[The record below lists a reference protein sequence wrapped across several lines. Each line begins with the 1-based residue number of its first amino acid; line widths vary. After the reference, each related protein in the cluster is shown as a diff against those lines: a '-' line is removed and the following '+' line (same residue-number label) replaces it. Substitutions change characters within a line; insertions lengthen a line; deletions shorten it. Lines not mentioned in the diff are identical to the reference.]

1 MRKSIR
7 DAYAYVSALL
17 GARIA
22 SVHLMLRVSLQAQA
36 YQREAQMKRCNANVS
51 LQKTSRDSC
60 QVNERPGRQRWLQR
74 SELSLGTEG
83 QYREKRIMESR
94 G

>member
-1 MRKSIR
+1 VRKSIR

-51 LQKTSRDSC
+51 LQKPAETLAKSTRDRVGNGGYNGANSH
-60 QVNERPGRQRWLQR
+60 
-74 SELSLGTEG
+74 
-83 QYREKRIMESR
+83 
-94 G
+94 